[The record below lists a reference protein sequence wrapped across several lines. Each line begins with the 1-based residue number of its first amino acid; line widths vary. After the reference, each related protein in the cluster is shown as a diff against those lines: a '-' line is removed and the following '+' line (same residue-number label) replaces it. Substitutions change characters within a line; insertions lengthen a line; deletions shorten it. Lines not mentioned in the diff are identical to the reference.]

1 VQATP
6 NHLTMPPIRAISA
19 KTAAESFMAES
30 RAKTNARHLARVL
43 ETGSALLQHEDAD
56 SPPARLVNAHVSAIK
71 ALAGESEAAEV
82 VCNAIRARKF
92 SPIAPASLIEGARA
106 TATESIQLLAAL
118 QEATANASA
127 RAVATQAFVAVADSL
142 ETLTIETDDQ
152 GRPTT
157 SALIDAF
164 RAGADAELVEIALCT
179 PGGPRAAA
187 ITLRRQAAGAREPGR
202 QTWLVPSWTGLD
214 ANDIAGAFERVSKTR
229 LAVEIRLGD
238 TAGDGDGPAIAVN
251 LARYAIAG
259 EEDLEVM
266 AADIRA
272 LASVAPDCAIHLAG
286 LSAAIMSRGLAYDSG
301 EGVSTA
307 AIFCALASRA
317 AGALS
322 ADGAREAEALELPT
336 TASGDGVCTVTVEH
350 ASPEAV
356 RWIAAESCGA
366 DPVDLLLMH
375 EDEQTPELSACVT
388 AALATVASKTEAEDV
403 KLRILGAR
411 TLDQIDGLER
421 ARLEAR
427 GLDEPA
433 LDRVEQALKDGLSL
447 SAAFSRWV
455 IGDELI
461 RNRLKLDPE
470 AYDTDGE
477 ALLRGLGL
485 SAKEIEEARVTVQG
499 RRRPVSNPK
508 SPLARILARADGVT
522 PEARV
527 RMAKAISPFL
537 SRRPVVAIA
546 SGGQVETARMTVHA
560 SVRAA
565 MAQGLGLR
573 VEAGQPV
580 VDGELRQRITEA
592 KRRSRAPA
600 GGEATSNHFHPPPVQ
615 AAAPADPEFVFAERR
630 RLPDRRKGYIQKATV
645 GGHKVYLH
653 TGEFD
658 DGELG
663 EIFID
668 MHKEGAAFRS
678 LMNNFAIAISIGL
691 QYGVPLEEFVDAF
704 VFTRFEPAGEVTGND
719 SIRRATS
726 ILDYIFRELAVSYL
740 GRDDLAEVDNV
751 SHDGLGGGAKEGEE
765 PTVPVRPEQLISRG
779 FSRGV
784 MPDNIVQF
792 QGRKGLTRAEQVDAP
807 ATTPQRGPEYLSDAC
822 PSCGHFTLR
831 ADDGIA
837 VCDACGATVQT
848 A

>member
-1 VQATP
+1 
-6 NHLTMPPIRAISA
+6 MPEPRS
-19 KTAAESFMAES
+19 
-30 RAKTNARHLARVL
+30 KTNARHLSRVL
-43 ETGSALLQHEDAD
+43 ETGAALLRYEDAD
-56 SPPARLVNAHVSAIK
+56 SPPARLVNGHVSAIK
-71 ALAGESEAAEV
+71 ALAGETEAAET
-82 VCNAIRARKF
+82 VCNAIRARKI
-92 SPIAPASLIEGARA
+92 SPIAPAAQIEGARGSVVETGHLLGTLTDA
-106 TATESIQLLAAL
+106 TAV
-118 QEATANASA
+118 ASA
-127 RAVATQAFVAVADSL
+127 RAVATQAFVAVADAL

-214 ANDIAGAFERVSKTR
+214 ANDIASAIERVGKTR
-229 LAVEIRLGD
+229 LAVEIRIGEAMGD
-238 TAGDGDGPAIAVN
+238 ASAAAVAIN
-251 LARYAIAG
+251 LARYAIG
-259 EEDLEVM
+259 GTEDLQVL
-266 AADIRA
+266 AADLRA
-272 LASVAPDCAIHLAG
+272 LASIVPDCAIHLAG
-286 LSAAIMSRGLAYDSG
+286 LSAAVMSRGLAFDS
-301 EGVSTA
+301 EDGVA
-307 AIFCALASRA
+307 AAAGFCALASLA
-317 AGALS
+317 CGALGPE
-322 ADGAREAEALELPT
+322 GAKQAEELDLPSSEA
-336 TASGDGVCTVTVEH
+336 GDGECTVTTEH
-350 ASPEAV
+350 PSASAL

-366 DPVDLLLMH
+366 DPVDLLLTH
-375 EDEQTPELSACVT
+375 EDEQTPELSASVT
-388 AALATVASKTEAEDV
+388 AALATAASNTEAEDV
-403 KLRILGAR
+403 RLRILGAR

-427 GLDEPA
+427 GLTEDA
-433 LDRVEQALKDGLSL
+433 LDRIEQALKEGLSL

-455 IGDELI
+455 VGDDVI
-461 RNRLKLDPE
+461 RKRLQLEPE

-477 ALLRGLGL
+477 ALLRALGL

-508 SPLARILARADGVT
+508 SPLARVLARADGIT

-537 SRRPVVAIA
+537 TRRPVVTIA
-546 SGGQVETARMTVHA
+546 PDQQAETARMTVHA

-565 MAQGLGLR
+565 MAQGLGIR
-573 VEAGQPV
+573 IEAGRPV
-580 VDGELRQRITEA
+580 VDAELRSRISEA
-592 KRRSRAPA
+592 KRRSRAPM
-600 GGEATSNHFHPPPVQ
+600 GSEAPSSHFHSPPVHP
-615 AAAPADPEFVFAERR
+615 APVEPEIVFAERR

-678 LMNNFAIAISIGL
+678 LMNNFAIAISFGL

-740 GRDDLAEVDNV
+740 GREDLAEVDHV
-751 SHDGLGGGAKEGEE
+751 SHDGLGGGVNEGEE

-792 QGRKGLTRAEQVDAP
+792 QGRKGSTRMEQTDAP
-807 ATTPQRGPEYLSDAC
+807 PLSPQRSPEYLSDAC

-831 ADDGIA
+831 PDDGVA
-837 VCDACGATVQT
+837 VCDACGASVQT

>member
-1 VQATP
+1 
-6 NHLTMPPIRAISA
+6 
-19 KTAAESFMAES
+19 MAES
-30 RAKTNARHLARVL
+30 RLKSGAKHLARVL
-43 ETGSALLQHEDAD
+43 ETGAALMGCDDAD
-56 SPPARLVNAHVSAIK
+56 SPPARLVNAHFSAIK
-71 ALAGESEAAEV
+71 AMAGETEAAET
-82 VCNAIRARKF
+82 VCNAIRARKI
-92 SPIAPASLIEGARA
+92 SPLCAVREIEGAHA
-106 TATESIQLLAAL
+106 SPVEAGALVSALGDAVAA
-118 QEATANASA
+118 ASA
-127 RAVATQAFVAVADSL
+127 RAVATQAFVAVADAL
-142 ETLTIETDDQ
+142 EALTIEVDEQ

-202 QTWLVPSWTGLD
+202 QTWSVPGWQGVEAGDVSAALD
-214 ANDIAGAFERVSKTR
+214 RVSRTR
-229 LAVEIRLGD
+229 LAVEVHVGVS
-238 TAGDGDGPAIAVN
+238 DGVRGEVRDVGAPAVVVN
-251 LARYAIAG
+251 AARYAIG
-259 EEDLEVM
+259 GREDLSVL
-266 AADIRA
+266 AAD
-272 LASVAPDCAIHLAG
+272 VAAVAAVAQGAAVYVAG
-286 LSAAIMSRGLAYDSG
+286 LAAAVMSRGAPFDSE
-301 EGVSTA
+301 EGVGVA
-307 AIFCALASRA
+307 AELCKVVLGAS
-317 AGALS
+317 
-322 ADGAREAEALELPT
+322 DGAAVVAEHPSAL
-336 TASGDGVCTVTVEH
+336 
-350 ASPEAV
+350 AV
-356 RWIAAESCGA
+356 RWVAAESVGV
-366 DPVDLLLMH
+366 DPVDLLTAA
-375 EDEQTPELSACVT
+375 EDEQSPELSACVT
-388 AALATVASKTEAEDV
+388 AALATIASKTEAEDV

-427 GLDEPA
+427 GLTEDA
-433 LDRVEQALKDGLSL
+433 LDRVEVALADGLALAS
-447 SAAFSRWV
+447 AFSRWV
-455 IGDELI
+455 VGDEVI
-461 RNRLKLDPE
+461 RKRLQLEPE

-477 ALLRGLGL
+477 ALLRALGL
-485 SAKEIEEARVTVQG
+485 SPKEIEEARIAVQG

-527 RMAKAISPFL
+527 RFARALAPHL
-537 SRRPVVAIA
+537 THAPTLTIA
-546 SGGQVETARMTVHA
+546 PADAHDAARMTVHA

-565 MAQGLGLR
+565 IQHNLGIRLA
-573 VEAGQPV
+573 AGRPA
-580 VDGELRQRITEA
+580 VDSELRSRIAEA
-592 KRRSRAPA
+592 KRRSRNPIAHEAASHFHTHPHPAPA
-600 GGEATSNHFHPPPVQ
+600 YQPP
-615 AAAPADPEFVFAERR
+615 AEPEVVFAERR

-740 GRDDLAEVDNV
+740 GRDDLAEVENL
-751 SHDGLGGGAKEGEE
+751 SHDGLGSGASEGEE
-765 PTVPVRPEQLISRG
+765 PTVPVAPVRPEQLISRG

-784 MPDNIVQF
+784 MPDNIVPF
-792 QGRKGLTRAEQVDAP
+792 RDRRPPPTDTRAEQDDAP
-807 ATTPQRGPEYLSDAC
+807 VITPQRAPEYLSDAC